1 MSTSLPTERE
11 LEFYYF
17 GLYRVLI
24 RYRRM
29 TFLGWCVVALG
40 IASIPLGWESGQR
53 HGVVDLGLS
62 FVTIVAGLALVQ
74 QSVAS
79 LSSYLRVQF
88 PRSLHEDGGGTEH
101 EAIVKIIELMK
112 DVDEGGWQEAYSAIG
127 TLKGLETA
135 YSLPP
140 LEH

>member
-1 MSTSLPTERE
+1 MSTPPPNDRE
-11 LEFYYF
+11 LGFYYF

-29 TFLGWCVVALG
+29 TILGWCVVALG

-53 HGVVDLGLS
+53 HGIIDLGLS
-62 FVTIVAGLALVQ
+62 FAAIVAGLALVQ

-79 LSSYLRVQF
+79 LSSYISVQF
-88 PRSLHEDGGGTEH
+88 PSSILEDGTVSEH
-101 EAIVKIIELMK
+101 EAISEVVQLMK
-112 DVDEGGWQEAYSAIG
+112 DIDEGGWQEAYAAIG
-127 TLKGLETA
+127 KLKEMETT

-140 LEH
+140 LNR